1 MKLTIISGLS
11 GSGKTVAL
19 HTLEDMGYYCIDNL
33 PVALLEAFTLEFSKQ
48 NSRDIPDI
56 AVGIDAHNH
65 PVQIRQFPAIIRSCR
80 ERGIICRIIFLQAEN
95 HTLLKRF
102 SETRRKHPL
111 TDADTT
117 LADAIDKERKLLTP
131 VTANADL
138 FIDTSQTNLYQ
149 LRDLIRECLGIGDNP
164 ELSLVLRSF
173 GYKHG
178 LPADADFVFD
188 ARCLPN
194 PYWEPGLRGLTGLDK
209 PVMDFLD
216 RDATAHKLGDHI
228 EQFLETW
235 VPSFSSDNRSYLN
248 IAIGCTGG
256 QHRSVYLVERL
267 ARQLGNRFGEIVI
280 RHREIE

>member
-19 HTLEDMGYYCIDNL
+19 HTLEDMGFYCVDNL
-33 PVALLEAFTLEFSKQ
+33 PVALLEAFIHEFGKQ
-48 NSRDIPDI
+48 HLKDISEV
-56 AVGIDAHNH
+56 AVGIDARNH
-65 PVQIRQFPAIIRSCR
+65 PDQISQFPGIIRNCR
-80 ERGIICRIIFLQAEN
+80 ERGINCKIIFLQAEN
-95 HTLLKRF
+95 HALLKRF

-111 TDADTT
+111 TGPDTA

-131 VTANADL
+131 ITANADL

-149 LRDLIRECLGIGDNP
+149 LRDLVQESIGSGDSP
-164 ELSLVLRSF
+164 KLSLVLKSF

-188 ARCLPN
+188 VRCLPN

-209 PVMDFLD
+209 PVVDYLD
-216 RDATAHKLGDHI
+216 SDATAHKLGDHI

-256 QHRSVYLVERL
+256 QHRSVYLVERV

-280 RHREIE
+280 RHREIQ

>member
-33 PVALLEAFTLEFSKQ
+33 PVALLEAFTQEFSKQ
-48 NSRDIPDI
+48 HLEDITDV
-56 AVGIDAHNH
+56 AVGIDARNH
-65 PVQIRQFPAIIRSCR
+65 PDQISQFPEIIKSCR
-80 ERGIICRIIFLQAEN
+80 ERGLICKIIFLQADN

-111 TDADTT
+111 SGPDTA
-117 LADAIDKERKLLTP
+117 LADAIDRERKLLTP
-131 VTANADL
+131 ITTNADL

-149 LRDLIRECLGIGDNP
+149 LRDLVQECIGTGESQ

-178 LPADADFVFD
+178 IPADADFVFD

-194 PYWEPGLRGLTGLDK
+194 PYWESDLRRLTGLDK
-209 PVMDFLD
+209 PVADFLD
-216 RDATAHKLGDHI
+216 RDATAHKLGDDIKH
-228 EQFLETW
+228 FLETW
-235 VPSFSSDNRSYLN
+235 VPSFNSDNRSYLN

-267 ARQLGNRFGEIVI
+267 ARQLGDRFGEIII
-280 RHREIE
+280 RHREI

>member
-11 GSGKTVAL
+11 GSGKSVAL

-33 PVALLEAFTLEFSKQ
+33 PVALLDAFTREFSKQ
-48 NSRDIPDI
+48 QPRDIEDV
-56 AVGIDAHNH
+56 AAGIDARNH
-65 PVQIRQFPAIIRSCR
+65 PDQINRFPEIIRNCR
-80 ERGIICRIIFLQAEN
+80 SSRIQCRIIFLQADN

-111 TDADTT
+111 RGPGTT
-117 LADAIDKERKLLTP
+117 LADAIDRERKLLTP
-131 VTANADL
+131 ITANADL

-149 LRDLIRECLGIGDNP
+149 LRDLVRECVGSGD
-164 ELSLVLRSF
+164 SQKQSIVLRSF

-194 PYWEPGLRGLTGLDK
+194 PYWEPHLRGLTGLDK
-209 PVMDFLD
+209 PVVDFLD

-228 EQFLETW
+228 EEFLETW
-235 VPSFSSDNRSYLN
+235 VPSFRSENRSYLN

-267 ARQLGNRFGEIVI
+267 ARRLGDRFGEIII

>member
-19 HTLEDMGYYCIDNL
+19 HTLEDMSFYCVDNL
-33 PVALLEAFTLEFSKQ
+33 PVALLEAFVEECGKRQAGGLQEV
-48 NSRDIPDI
+48 
-56 AVGIDAHNH
+56 AVGIDARNL
-65 PVQIRQFPAIIRSCR
+65 PDQINQFPEIIRNCR
-80 ERGIICRIIFLQAEN
+80 QRGIDCRIIFLQAEN
-95 HTLLKRF
+95 SSLLKRY

-111 TDADTT
+111 SGPDTA
-117 LADAIDKERKLLTP
+117 LADAIDRERKLLIP
-131 VTANADL
+131 IIANADL
-138 FIDTSQTNLYQ
+138 FIDTSKTNLYQ
-149 LRDLIRECLGIGDNP
+149 LRDLVRECLGNGDSP
-164 ELSLVLRSF
+164 TLSIVLRSF

-209 PVMDFLD
+209 PVVDYLD
-216 RDATAHKLGDHI
+216 GDPTADKFGRDI

-235 VPSFSSDNRSYLN
+235 VPDFSSGNRSYLN

-256 QHRSVYLVERL
+256 QHRSVYLVEHV
-267 ARQLGNRFGEIVI
+267 ARRLGNRFGDVVI
-280 RHREIE
+280 RHRDIP

>member
-33 PVALLEAFTLEFSKQ
+33 PIALLEAFTLEFGKQ
-48 NSRDIPDI
+48 HLNAIQEV
-56 AVGIDAHNH
+56 AAGIDARNH
-65 PVQIRQFPAIIRSCR
+65 PDQISQFPGIIRNCR
-80 ERGIICRIIFLQAEN
+80 DRGINCKIIFLQADN

-111 TDADTT
+111 TGPDMA

-131 VTANADL
+131 ITANADL

-149 LRDLIRECLGIGDNP
+149 LRDLVRDCIGTGDSP

-173 GYKHG
+173 GFKHG

-194 PYWEPGLRGLTGLDK
+194 PYWEPSLRGLTGLDK
-209 PVMDFLD
+209 PVVDFLD
-216 RDATAHKLGDHI
+216 GDALVNKLGDHI
-228 EQFLETW
+228 GQFLETW

-267 ARQLGNRFGEIVI
+267 ARRLGNRFGEIVI